1 MPKKSGRKRPSA
13 GPRKKMDPERREKFL
28 TIWRHSEMIADTA
41 DKMWRAGQKVSITN
55 IYHTIK
61 DELGLPGHY
70 DFDYGD
76 AIREVLHDA
85 GWGHQEAGRGVMDW
99 SPE

>member
-1 MPKKSGRKRPSA
+1 MAKKSGRKRPSA
-13 GPRKKMDPERREKFL
+13 GPRKTLSPERREKFL
-28 TIWRHSEMIADTA
+28 TIWRNSEMIEDLA
-41 DKMWRAGQKVSITN
+41 DKMWRGGQKVSITN
-55 IYHTIK
+55 IYHAIK
-61 DELGLPGHY
+61 GELGLPGHY

-85 GWGHQEAGRGVMDW
+85 GWGRPGPAPGVFDW